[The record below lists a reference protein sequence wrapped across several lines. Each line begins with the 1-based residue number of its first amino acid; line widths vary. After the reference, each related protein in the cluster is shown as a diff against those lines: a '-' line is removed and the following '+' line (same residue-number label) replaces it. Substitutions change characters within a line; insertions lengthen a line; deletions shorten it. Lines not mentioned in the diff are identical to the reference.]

1 MQGLTPFNLSISRY
15 KEVQESKHNVIYY
28 TIEMSK
34 KGSGSW
40 KLDKRFK
47 EFDELNNI
55 LKKSYANLP
64 HFPQKTFFHLK
75 EGPDLEKRR
84 QELEHYLQVF
94 K

>member
-1 MQGLTPFNLSISRY
+1 
-15 KEVQESKHNVIYY
+15 
-28 TIEMSK
+28 MSK

-75 EGPDLEKRR
+75 EGSDLEKRR

-94 K
+94 ELY